1 MASSSVKMSKNL
13 PEAFDKGVKKNGF
26 NRKRMPMGTIP
37 PSSPLGEAHM
47 NPVGSPVTGPF
58 KSEGIHEGFQKDD
71 GMMIDLLP
79 VLRKD
84 FGHFPQEMRGQM
96 GNFHPGQDKETGV
109 LNNERNVSIPVGGS
123 PPDKMVTA
131 GHLPGSAS
139 PTDASQRAILM
150 KGHILEMFPHS
161 LAVTQ
166 IMIGRNETFVER
178 LPVSASNLLD
188 LDGANLLERSFE
200 GTLVMKR
207 NRDGSV
213 MPWPTSR
220 SLLPRRKIHIPCSL
234 QTQKKFAAG
243 HGFGHAIALFPIPE
257 TAQLLGDEFPPL
269 RSVLFNNGTDEE
281 DITLRDPSAPDDKWR
296 LHGPLYSITILKTPA
311 LF

>member
-123 PPDKMVTA
+123 TPDKMVTA
-131 GHLPGSAS
+131 GHLPGGAP

-178 LPVSASNLLD
+178 LPGGTSNLLD

-220 SLLPRRKIHIPCSL
+220 SFLPRRKIHIPCSL
-234 QTQKKFAAG
+234 QTQKQLATSHDLG
-243 HGFGHAIALFPIPE
+243 HSVALLPIPK
-257 TAQLLGDEFPPL
+257 TADLLRNEFPSL
-269 RSVLFNNGTDEE
+269 RSMPLDNGADE
-281 DITLRDPSAPDDKWR
+281 DDVTLCDPSTPDDKCCI
-296 LHGPLYSITILKTPA
+296 HGSLYSITVLRTPA
-311 LF
+311 IF

>member
-13 PEAFDKGVKKNGF
+13 PEVFDKGVKKNSLDR
-26 NRKRMPMGTIP
+26 NTMAMGRV
-37 PSSPLGEAHM
+37 PSPSTLGETHG
-47 NPVGSPVTGPF
+47 NPIRSPITCSF
-58 KSEGIHEGFQKDD
+58 KSCGIDEGLQKHN
-71 GMMIDLLP
+71 GMLIDPLP
-79 VLRKD
+79 VLRKE
-84 FGHFPQEMRGQM
+84 FGHPPQDMRSQM
-96 GNFHPGQDKETGV
+96 RNLHPGQNKEAGILDDKLDV
-109 LNNERNVSIPVGGS
+109 LIPVGGS

-139 PTDASQRAILM
+139 PTDASQRAMLM
-150 KGHILEMFPHS
+150 KGHIFEMLPHS

-166 IMIGRNETFVER
+166 VMIGRDETFIEGF
-178 LPVSASNLLD
+178 PVSASYHSD
-188 LDGANLLERSFE
+188 LDGSKSLERSHNGALAVE
-200 GTLVMKR
+200 GNLDRLAAPRATSGPFL
-207 NRDGSV
+207 
-213 MPWPTSR
+213 PW
-220 SLLPRRKIHIPCSL
+220 RKLHIACSL

-281 DITLRDPSAPDDKWR
+281 DVTLRDPSAPDDKRR